1 MKLQIFVSITRCVC
15 SAPLSLFWC
24 GPVLFSVRAT
34 QRVFGSAVTQ
44 TVRYC
49 ESVQKEN
56 FN

>member
-34 QRVFGSAVTQ
+34 QRVFSSAVTQ